1 MKKDIIETEKI
12 SKSIIYFNKVH
23 ELRINFK

>member
-1 MKKDIIETEKI
+1 MKKDIITTEKI
-12 SKSIIYFNKVH
+12 SKSTIYFNKVH